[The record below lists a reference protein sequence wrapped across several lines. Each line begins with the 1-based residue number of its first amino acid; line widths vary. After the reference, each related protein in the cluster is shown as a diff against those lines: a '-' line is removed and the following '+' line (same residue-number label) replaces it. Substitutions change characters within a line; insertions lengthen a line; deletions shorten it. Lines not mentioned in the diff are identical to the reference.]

1 MKCGACGTELERDA
15 KFCHICGQPA
25 PAQEPETGGY
35 CPRCGARLPK
45 LSVFCPQCGVALSDA
60 APRPEAKPAAAK
72 PAPAARAAA
81 PVPPAEHPPA
91 PKKEKKKSKRAPI
104 GGILLAIL
112 ILALIFGCLGAVLY
126 VEATMRGQTMKEYV
140 AAFVRGEP
148 EPGEARWSD
157 LEKPEASAAP
167 APASEQNDSSRDGVL
182 TKDVCSIYLNLLQ
195 SRQADIER
203 YDWQQ
208 LGTDLPTRQVVL
220 CDVCGDI
227 LPELIWVE
235 AAEDENVTAATLNI
249 AGIRDGEAVILSS
262 QRWDVQAGGGFH
274 YYLFQEEDGKTLYA
288 FTVSGEE
295 TWTQR
300 YSIYPER
307 DGGLAAEELLTF
319 ITAWDPESGEET
331 RSYAKEGGEISEEEW
346 LGAVGSLQAGTKGVL
361 MYSSHAGDFLE
372 NYVSQNGCPAMT
384 CAGAILLL
392 TECLEAVS

>member
-25 PAQEPETGGY
+25 PVQEPETGGF

-45 LSVFCPQCGVALSDA
+45 LSVFCPQCGAALSDA
-60 APRPEAKPAAAK
+60 APRPEAKPAAEK

-81 PVPPAEHPPA
+81 PARPAEHPPA
-91 PKKEKKKSKRAPI
+91 PKKRKKKSRRAPV

-112 ILALIFGCLGAVLY
+112 ILALIFGCLCAVLY

-140 AAFVRGEP
+140 TAFVRGEP
-148 EPGEARWSD
+148 ETGEARWSD
-157 LEKPEASAAP
+157 LEKPETSPASAPEAV
-167 APASEQNDSSRDGVL
+167 ESSRDGVL
-182 TKDVCSIYLNLLQ
+182 TKDVCTIYLDLLQ

-208 LGTDLPTRQVVL
+208 LGTDMPTRQVVL

-235 AAEDENVTAATLNI
+235 AAKDENVTAAVLNI
-249 AGIRDGEAVILSS
+249 AGIRDGGAVILSS
-262 QRWDVQAGGGFH
+262 QSWDVQAGGGFH
-274 YYLFQEEDGKTLYA
+274 YYLFQEEEGKTLYA

-300 YSIYPER
+300 YSSYSER
-307 DGGLAAEELLTF
+307 NGGLAADELLKFVTV
-319 ITAWDPESGEET
+319 WDPESGDET
-331 RSYAKEGGEISEEEW
+331 RSYAGEGGEISEEEW
-346 LGAVGSLQAGTKGVL
+346 LNAVGSLQAGTKDVL
-361 MYSSHAGDFLE
+361 MYSSHAGDFVE
-372 NYVSQNGCPAMT
+372 DYVSRNGCPAMT

-392 TECLEAVS
+392 TECLDAVS